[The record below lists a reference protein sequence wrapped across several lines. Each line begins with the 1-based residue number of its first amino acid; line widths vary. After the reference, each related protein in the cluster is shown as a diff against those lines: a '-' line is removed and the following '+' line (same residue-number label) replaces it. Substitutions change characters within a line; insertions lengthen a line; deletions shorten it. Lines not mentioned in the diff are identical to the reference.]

1 MPTIPV
7 PPAATVNVP
16 AAVAGTPS
24 LPGAAGFA
32 PPVSPPAV
40 TCFFSVVDGFGA
52 GFLLALGDAE
62 AEAEGGGG
70 AAADEGSGDTTA
82 ATLGTAAAASDLSDF
97 SPHAVNPKV
106 TTSANVNPTRVPSTR
121 AA

>member
-7 PPAATVNVP
+7 PPAATANVP

-24 LPGAAGFA
+24 LPGDAGFA
-32 PPVSPPAV
+32 PPVSPPAG
-40 TCFFSVVDGFGA
+40 TCFFSVVDGFGV
-52 GFLLALGDAE
+52 GFLLVLADG
-62 AEAEGGGG
+62 EAEGDDSAATGAGADDTGTSRLG
-70 AAADEGSGDTTA
+70 AAAT
-82 ATLGTAAAASDLSDF
+82 ASDLSDF

-106 TTSANVNPTRVPSTR
+106 TTNANVKPTRVPSTR